1 MEVGIT
7 GPPGA
12 KVMIIGEAP
21 GEQEE
26 RTGHPF
32 VGRNGDLLSRMLIQS
47 DITRQSCLLG
57 NVVRR
62 RPPGGDIKYY
72 FENAAKTV
80 PTNLLKTEL
89 DVLASDIRKYKPNII
104 IALGRTALWALTGQ
118 TKISECRGYIYNSTL
133 VPGVKVLPTYHPG
146 AINDSWEMLFPAI
159 MDIRKAVNNSKVPDI
174 LSDTRIL
181 RSSPS
186 RGEFI
191 EYLDYCRTRDIVA
204 VDIETVSPG
213 SHIDIFGIGVSSD
226 DAMAF
231 TFLRG
236 RKPTQNDIR
245 AELDLWLRIA
255 DVMNNTTSVM
265 HNGMYDATVLMH
277 NNGIACRGYT
287 EDTMVMTHCCWP
299 ETPRSLSFLSSI
311 CLNVPAWKHLQMDM
325 PAWYNANDVANTFGC
340 YEVMKKE
347 VTEGGYY
354 NTYREEMSQVE
365 ITDYLQLR
373 GIKVSKA
380 RQQQLIKESK
390 ENAEKA
396 YAELVKVIGRPINL
410 NSPKQVAQL
419 LYGDLGLPPQY
430 QRRKSTK
437 DKRTVTTD
445 RKALS
450 RLLLATKNPVLQMI
464 MDYKKADK
472 LIQFVDIELSPEGR
486 VHTSYNITGATMSR
500 QTTKA
505 VVVDDDDH
513 YQSFGRWSSSKSI
526 ILPYGSGNLQNIPG
540 EARKMYVPDGEGTV
554 FVQADYKQAEAV
566 AVSYIINDNNL
577 KRMFQQ
583 SYGQSAE
590 YCAEN
595 GLDVHKLTASLL
607 FNVPVQEVTKE
618 QRKVGKLVRHAN
630 SYSAGPKVIADQLGI
645 TLREAKKFQENYHN
659 RIPQLKLWYKE
670 VQRELGESRTL
681 VNLLGRKHK
690 FLKRWG
696 DELFRSAYSF
706 VPQSTVGDMLN
717 KALVKYYKEFND
729 VAPIA
734 LQLHDAQYVIAQG
747 TGKAVLET
755 MYNLYSCMAIP
766 ITYKGETFC
775 IDVDF
780 KVGYNWGEMVDIEL
794 RQSEEEIDE
803 ILQHLKER
811 QD

>member
-1 MEVGIT
+1 MLVT
-7 GPPGA
+7 VKGPPGA
-12 KVMIIGEAP
+12 KVMIVGEAP
-21 GEQEE
+21 GEHEE
-26 RTGHPF
+26 RVGEPF
-32 VGRNGDLLSRMLIQS
+32 VGRNGDLLSRMLVQS
-47 DITRQSCLLG
+47 DITRQSCLLT

-62 RPPGGDIKYY
+62 RPPGGNIKYY

-80 PTNLLKTEL
+80 PNEL
-89 DVLASDIRKYKPNII
+89 MKQELGILASDIRRLKPNMI

-133 VPGVKVLPTYHPG
+133 VPGIKVLPTYHPG

-159 MDIRKAVNNSKVPDI
+159 MDIRKAVANSNTPNI
-174 LSDTRIL
+174 LADTRCL
-181 RSSPS
+181 RASPS
-186 RGEFI
+186 KREFI
-191 EYLDYCRTRDIVA
+191 DYLDYCKTKPIVA
-204 VDIETVSPG
+204 VDIETASPG
-213 SHIDIFGIGVSSD
+213 SHIDIFGIGVSAD

-236 RKPTQNDIR
+236 RKPTQSDVR
-245 AELDLWLRIA
+245 AELDLWMRIA
-255 DVMNNTTSVM
+255 DVMNNVTSVM

-299 ETPRSLSFLSSI
+299 ETPRSLAFLSSV

-340 YEVMKKE
+340 YEVMRDE
-347 VTEGGYY
+347 VIEGGHS
-354 NTYREEMSQVE
+354 NTYREEMEQVE

-373 GIKVSKA
+373 GIKVDKE
-380 RQQQLIKESK
+380 RQQLLIKESK
-390 ENAEKA
+390 EKAEIA
-396 YAELVKVIGRPINL
+396 YAELVKAIGKPINL

-419 LYGDLGLPPQY
+419 LYGELGLPPQY

-445 RKALS
+445 KKALA
-450 RLLLATKNPVLQMI
+450 RLLLATKNPILQLI
-464 MDYKKADK
+464 MDFKKADK
-472 LIQFVDIELSPEGR
+472 LIQFVDIQLSETGR

-500 QTTKA
+500 QNTKA
-505 VVVDDDDH
+505 VVVDDDDN

-540 EARKMYVPDGEGTV
+540 EARKMYIPDGDNTV

-583 SYGQSAE
+583 SYGKSND
-590 YCAEN
+590 YCTEL
-595 GLDVHKLTASLL
+595 GLDVHKMTACLL
-607 FNVPVQEVTKE
+607 FGIPVTEVTKA

-645 TLREAKKFQENYHN
+645 KLAEAKRFQENYHN

-670 VQRELGESRTL
+670 VQRELGEGRTL
-681 VNLLGRKHK
+681 TNLLGRKHK

-717 KALVKYYKEFND
+717 KALVRYYKEFNHI
-729 VAPIA
+729 APIA
-734 LQLHDAQYVIAQG
+734 LQLHDAMYVVCKNTPEDIR
-747 TGKAVLET
+747 ET
-755 MYNLYSCMAIP
+755 KYNMYTCMAIP

-780 KVGYNWGEMVDIEL
+780 KVGPTWGEMEEQEL
-794 RQSEEEIDE
+794 GD
-803 ILQHLKER
+803 
-811 QD
+811 